1 MNATNRLAPGGARQ
15 PFSSA
20 ITSNAMQGLIQ
31 KSLKDDKVA
40 ARFTSTLISAVNAS
54 EQLKEC
60 DPGTIVAAALRGEG
74 MGLTLG
80 MGYYLVPYGRTCT
93 YILGYKGM
101 LQLALSTGAYN
112 DIDCID
118 IREGEYKGRDR
129 RTGKPSFDF
138 NVYESDEDREA
149 AKITGYYAY
158 FELKDGLF
166 RSEYWS
172 MDKLLRHAERYAQA
186 FDLEKYKAFVA
197 GELSEAEEA
206 KIRKSTPWYDVDG
219 GQERMCKKTV
229 LRSLLNSGYAPIS
242 NEVRYALDNDAE
254 TGVVPDMPILDVD
267 KRTGEVVG
275 TMPAAPA
282 LDDASDD
289 DFFAD
294 GETPEKVLAERE
306 TAKREPAAATKQPAE
321 KQPRTQKR
329 PREIVRPDAQ
339 PVIPT
344 EDDGGFFGG
353 GDA

>member
-15 PFSSA
+15 PFSNA

-54 EQLKEC
+54 DQLKEC

-80 MGYYLVPYGRTCT
+80 MGYYLVPYGKTCT

-229 LRSLLNSGYAPIS
+229 LRSLLNSGYAPLS

-254 TGVVPDMPILDVD
+254 TGVIPDVPVLDVD
-267 KRTGEVVG
+267 KRTGEVVS
-275 TMPAAPA
+275 TTPATPA
-282 LDDASDD
+282 LDAAAADE
-289 DFFAD
+289 DFFGGGD
-294 GETPEKVLAERE
+294 TPEQVTSQREIAKQEAASAQKQPRAQKTQRE
-306 TAKREPAAATKQPAE
+306 TA
-321 KQPRTQKR
+321 
-329 PREIVRPDAQ
+329 RPDAVQ
-339 PVIPT
+339 IVPT

>member
-1 MNATNRLAPGGARQ
+1 MNATNRLAPGSARQ
-15 PFSSA
+15 GFSSA

-40 ARFTSTLISAVNAS
+40 ARFTSTLISAVSAS

-80 MGYYLVPYGRTCT
+80 IGYYLVPYGQTCT

-138 NVYESDEDREA
+138 NVYDSDEEREA

-197 GELSEAEEA
+197 GELSETEEA

-229 LRSLLNSGYAPIS
+229 LRSLLNSGYAPLS
-242 NEVRYALDNDAE
+242 NEVRYALNNDAE
-254 TGVVPDMPILDVD
+254 TGIVPDMPVLDLD
-267 KRTGEVVG
+267 KRTGEVVSA
-275 TMPAAPA
+275 TPAAPT
-282 LDDASDD
+282 LDSAADD
-289 DFFAD
+289 DFFGG
-294 GETPEKVLAERE
+294 GETPEQVMSQRE
-306 TAKREPAAATKQPAE
+306 TAKQEAAPAK
-321 KQPRTQKR
+321 KQPRTQKVQ
-329 PREIVRPDAQ
+329 REIVKTDAQ
-339 PVIPT
+339 PILPT